1 LYNKKYQSTREK
13 KMTTYLIIGNGV
25 AGNSAAESIRKIDS
39 QGNILMFSKEK
50 YYFYYVPAL
59 PEYLAGRK
67 QVKDFTIHNEKWYDQ
82 NRIELHLAAEIVEVE
97 APQKAVVTK
106 SGGRFSYDKL
116 LLACGGN
123 SFLPPIPGSQS
134 PGVYTLR
141 TIDDA
146 ERIRRRAQQC
156 QKAVVIGGGLL
167 GLEAG
172 NGLRQ
177 VGLEV
182 SVVEFFPRLL
192 PRQMDV
198 AGAAL
203 LKSQMEEMGFHF
215 YLGAKT
221 QEIIP
226 EKDGL
231 WVCLEGGE
239 KLFAEMVLISAG
251 VRPEVALKKSLDLQ
265 IDKGVKV
272 DDWMKTGLEGIFA
285 AGDLVEHR
293 GRYYGIWPA
302 SMEQGRIAGSNM
314 AGQELQYQGTVP
326 ANSLKVVGI
335 DLVAAGE
342 IDPEGK
348 MEAIVMKDE
357 ARRTYRKLVLKD
369 NVIVGAILFGDI
381 RGSDEIQKAIQLQK
395 NVSSFKGSLG
405 NQTFDFSKLK

>member
-1 LYNKKYQSTREK
+1 MPRIELEER
-13 KMTTYLIIGNGV
+13 MTTYLIIGNGV

-39 QGNILMFSKEK
+39 QGTLLMFSKEK
-50 YYFYYVPAL
+50 NYFYYVPAL
-59 PEYLAGRK
+59 PEYVAGKK
-67 QVKDFTIHNEKWYDQ
+67 QVKDFTIHNERWYEK
-82 NRIELHLAAEIVEVE
+82 NRIELHLSTEVVEVQ
-97 APQKAVVTK
+97 ATLKAVVTK
-106 SGGRFSYDKL
+106 DGRRFSYDQL

-146 ERIRRRAQQC
+146 ERIRQRAQQS

-192 PRQMDV
+192 PRQVDS

-203 LKSQMEEMGFHF
+203 LQSRMEEMGFRF
-215 YLGAKT
+215 YLGGKT
-221 QEIIP
+221 KEIIAA
-226 EKDGL
+226 KDGL

-239 KLFAEMVLISAG
+239 KLFADMVLISAG
-251 VRPEVALKKSLDLQ
+251 VRPELTLKKYLNLQ

-302 SMEQGRIAGSNM
+302 SLEQGRIAGSNM
-314 AGQELQYQGTVP
+314 AGQELQYLGTVP
-326 ANSLKVVGI
+326 ANALKVVGI

-342 IDPEGK
+342 IDSDGK
-348 MEAIVMKDE
+348 MEAIVMKEE
-357 ARRTYRKLVLKD
+357 ARRTYRKFILKD
-369 NVIVGAILFGDI
+369 NVIVGTILLGDI
-381 RGSDEIQKAIQLQK
+381 RGSNEIQKAIQLQK
-395 NVSSFKGSLG
+395 DISGFKADLG
-405 NQTFDFSKLK
+405 KEGFDFSKLK

>member
-1 LYNKKYQSTREK
+1 
-13 KMTTYLIIGNGV
+13 M
-25 AGNSAAESIRKIDS
+25 
-39 QGNILMFSKEK
+39 
-50 YYFYYVPAL
+50 PAL

-106 SGGRFSYDKL
+106 SGRRFSYDKL

-226 EKDGL
+226 EKDGF

-239 KLFAEMVLISAG
+239 KLNAEMVLISAG

-326 ANSLKVVGI
+326 ANALKVVGI

-369 NVIVGAILFGDI
+369 NVIVGAILFGNI